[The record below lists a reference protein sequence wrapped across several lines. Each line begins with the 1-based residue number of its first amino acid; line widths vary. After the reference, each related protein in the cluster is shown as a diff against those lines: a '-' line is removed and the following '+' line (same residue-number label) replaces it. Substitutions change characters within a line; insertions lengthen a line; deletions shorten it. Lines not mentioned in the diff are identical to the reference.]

1 MNRSSVNRPMPHH
14 RLEVWGVAW
23 ELYRLVREARV
34 RDTEL
39 RNQALRSAK
48 SCCLN
53 IAEGAGRVS
62 RADKARVF
70 AIARAEAVECV
81 AAIEI
86 AGEGGDVSADAV
98 AGALALGDRAVAM
111 LTRLVR

>member
-1 MNRSSVNRPMPHH
+1 MNRPLPHH
-14 RLEVWGVAW
+14 RLVVWGVAR
-23 ELYRLVREARV
+23 ELHALVRGACI

-53 IAEGAGRVS
+53 VAEGAGRFS
-62 RADKARVF
+62 RADKARAF

-81 AAIEI
+81 AAVEI
-86 AGEGGDVSADAV
+86 AGEGGDVGAEV
-98 AGALALGDRAVAM
+98 VEGALALGDRAVAM
-111 LTRLVR
+111 LTRLIR

>member
-1 MNRSSVNRPMPHH
+1 MESVRPLPHH
-14 RLEVWGVAW
+14 RLVVWGVAR
-23 ELYRLVREARV
+23 ELYRLVREASI

-53 IAEGAGRVS
+53 VAEAAGRFS

-81 AAIEI
+81 AAVEI
-86 AGEGGDVSADAV
+86 AREGGDVSAEAV
-98 AGALALGDRAVAM
+98 AGALVLGDRIVAM
-111 LTRLVR
+111 LTRLIR